1 MLTDGLIRAFQIVEG
16 HQTLVVIHL
25 SEELSCL
32 HIPTCLV
39 KGASIDILHHVFIDG
54 LDVLAGCLLPELD
67 VLGVAVQQH
76 VTAHE
81 QQTVLRAQACSQL
94 RLCIGP
100 HGGERLV
107 ALGYL
112 LFGGIVPRIPDL
124 VAALQVFL

>member
-54 LDVLAGCLLPELD
+54 LDVLAGCLLPEGD
-67 VLGVAVQQH
+67 VFLMLAKYH
-76 VTAHE
+76 VTAHKK
-81 QQTVLRAQACSQL
+81 QSVLRAQL
-94 RLCIGP
+94 RV
-100 HGGERLV
+100 EF
-107 ALGYL
+107 ALSVSTNSL
-112 LFGGIVPRIPDL
+112 
-124 VAALQVFL
+124 